1 MTKYVWTV
9 DQSGIKT
16 LRFQAK
22 MDPRGRGLSANYKN
36 WGKTYIQSKIL
47 QIHKNL
53 QATKWK

>member
-1 MTKYVWTV
+1 
-9 DQSGIKT
+9 
-16 LRFQAK
+16 